1 MVFTKRIWDGVRR
14 GRVTC
19 SVRFWTCPHVKAGG
33 RYPMDGGE
41 IEVDSIEQIS
51 RAKITSDLA
60 RRSGFKS
67 VADLLE
73 VAIHGR
79 GRKIYLIEFRYSASF
94 LPRQRTPRRAPAMR
108 QNRATPPK

>member
-1 MVFTKRIWDGVRR
+1 MVFTKSLRDGVRK
-14 GRVTC
+14 GRITC

-33 RYPMDGGE
+33 RYSMDEGE

-73 VAIHGR
+73 MAMHGR
-79 GRKIYLIEFRYSASF
+79 GRNIYLIRFRYSPSF
-94 LPRQRTPRRAPAMR
+94 LPRSRT
-108 QNRATPPK
+108 

>member
-60 RRSGFKS
+60 RRSGFKD
-67 VADLLE
+67 VAELL
-73 VAIHGR
+73 AIARHGH
-79 GRKIYLIEFRYSASF
+79 GESIYLIRFRYSASF

-108 QNRATPPK
+108 QNRARPPK